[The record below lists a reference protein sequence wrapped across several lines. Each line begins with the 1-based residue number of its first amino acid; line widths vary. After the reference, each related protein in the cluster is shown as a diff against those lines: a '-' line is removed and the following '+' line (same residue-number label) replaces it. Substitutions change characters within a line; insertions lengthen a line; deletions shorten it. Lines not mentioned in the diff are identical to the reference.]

1 MIANEVSAA
10 VNIGLALAA
19 IAAMRA
25 YWPRAPLHPGHGPGR
40 TFYFAFL
47 LLGVSVAMNAA
58 AWGLWRIGTSGGFW
72 WAEPMRTWFAWGDI
86 FWKGTSA
93 AGFLLLLRAKLDAL
107 DEDERP
113 NWNMLTIAFHPNSDA
128 LFVRICGALQRRSFK
143 KRG

>member
-47 LLGVSVAMNAA
+47 LLGVSVAQNQA
-58 AWGLWRIGTSGGFW
+58 
-72 WAEPMRTWFAWGDI
+72 GDRERRQQRDRRL
-86 FWKGTSA
+86 SA
-93 AGFLLLLRAKLDAL
+93 VRYDAL
-107 DEDERP
+107 VGHR
-113 NWNMLTIAFHPNSDA
+113 
-128 LFVRICGALQRRSFK
+128 
-143 KRG
+143 